1 MSDICSILIV
11 GNVRQR
17 KQTGTLDMPTK
28 PLVSSPSRVS
38 LQALVVA
45 RRYFH
50 DGKQKNVIAEEL
62 GISRFKVARLLEEA
76 KSAGVV
82 KISIESPAEVDLYLG
97 EELAKKF
104 GIRQVFVA
112 KSSKDWPESGDL
124 LMATAAADYL
134 MENIDLEDVLGIS
147 WGSSVARVVDR
158 IHTLPA
164 IPIVQLVGGV
174 RSSKLDANGSELVRR
189 LSLLGRGEAF
199 PLMAPLVL
207 ESESMA
213 SALRDEAAIVETL
226 KQFRRVTVALVGIG
240 AWGPKNSSLF
250 AELST
255 KDRENL
261 TKSGAVADVC
271 GMVLNAKGEQIQS
284 SFQKRTVAIS
294 HSELSKVPKVI
305 AVAGGVEKTEA
316 VKASL
321 KSGLLD
327 VLVTDSTL
335 AKKLLD

>member
-1 MSDICSILIV
+1 
-11 GNVRQR
+11 
-17 KQTGTLDMPTK
+17 MPTK

-50 DGKQKNVIAEEL
+50 DGKQKNVIAQEL

-112 KSSKDWPESGDL
+112 KVSKDWADSGDL

-134 MENIDLEDVLGIS
+134 MENVGAEDVLGIS

-158 IHTLPA
+158 IHSLPA

-174 RSSKLDANGSELVRR
+174 RSSKLDTNGSELVRR
-189 LSLLGRGEAF
+189 LSLIGGGEAF
-199 PLMAPLVL
+199 PLMSPLVL

-213 SALRDEAAIVETL
+213 SALRGEAAIVETL
-226 KQFRRVTVALVGIG
+226 KKFKRVSIALVGIG
-240 AWGPKNSSLF
+240 AWGPRNSSLF
-250 AELST
+250 TELST
-255 KDRENL
+255 KDRESL

-271 GMVLNAKGEQIQS
+271 GVVLNAAGEKLQS
-284 SFQKRTVAIS
+284 SFQNRTVAIS
-294 HSELSKVPKVI
+294 HAEISKVGKVI
-305 AVAGGVEKTEA
+305 AVAGGADKAEA
-316 VKASL
+316 VRASL
-321 KSGLLD
+321 KSGLVD

-335 AKKLLD
+335 AQKLLD

>member
-1 MSDICSILIV
+1 
-11 GNVRQR
+11 
-17 KQTGTLDMPTK
+17 
-28 PLVSSPSRVS
+28 VS

-50 DGKQKNVIAEEL
+50 DGKQKNVIAQEL

-104 GIRQVFVA
+104 GIRHVFVA
-112 KSSKDWPESGDL
+112 KVSKDWADSGDL

-134 MENIDLEDVLGIS
+134 MENIGAEDVLGIS

-158 IHTLPA
+158 IHSLPA
-164 IPIVQLVGGV
+164 IAIVQLVGGV
-174 RSSKLDANGSELVRR
+174 RSSKLDSNGSELVRR
-189 LSLLGRGEAF
+189 LSLIGGGEAF
-199 PLMAPLVL
+199 PLMSPLVL

-213 SALRDEAAIVETL
+213 SALRSEAAIVETL
-226 KQFRRVTVALVGIG
+226 KQFKRVSVALVGIG
-240 AWGPKNSSLF
+240 AWGPRNSSLF
-250 AELST
+250 TELSA
-255 KDRENL
+255 KDRESL

-271 GMVLNAKGEQIQS
+271 GVVLNAAGEKLKS
-284 SFQKRTVAIS
+284 SFQNRTVAIS
-294 HSELSKVPKVI
+294 HAELSKVGKVI
-305 AVAGGVEKTEA
+305 AVAGGADKAEA
-316 VKASL
+316 VRASL
-321 KSGLLD
+321 KSGLVD

-335 AKKLLD
+335 AQKLLD

>member
-1 MSDICSILIV
+1 
-11 GNVRQR
+11 
-17 KQTGTLDMPTK
+17 MPAK

-104 GIRQVFVA
+104 GIRHVFVA
-112 KSSKDWPESGDL
+112 QAANDWPESADL

-134 MENIDLEDVLGIS
+134 MENVGANDVLGIS
-147 WGSSVARVVDR
+147 WGSSVARVVDC
-158 IHTLPA
+158 IHALPA
-164 IPIVQLVGGV
+164 IPIIQLVGGV
-174 RSSKLDANGSELVRR
+174 RSSKLDTNGSELVRR
-189 LSLLGRGEAF
+189 LSVMAGGEAF

-213 SALRDEAAIVETL
+213 AALRGEAAIVETL
-226 KQFRRVTVALVGIG
+226 NQFSRVTVALVGIG

-250 AELST
+250 AELSA

-261 TKSGAVADVC
+261 TQSGAVADVC
-271 GMVLNAKGEQIQS
+271 GVVLNAAGDPIQS

-294 HSELSKVPKVI
+294 HAELSRVGKVI
-305 AVAGGVEKTEA
+305 AVAGGVEKADA
-316 VKASL
+316 VKAGL

-327 VLVTDSTL
+327 VLVTDSIL
-335 AKKLLD
+335 AQKLMD